1 MTVKKWEK
9 EILLNK
15 TKAEH
20 LVLSRLEKTYKYALE
35 EVKQKVAVLQA
46 KPQTQSVIY
55 QLKYQNALK
64 EQLEEV
70 YNKLYLNSYSTIDE
84 YLKEAYE
91 DSFFSTMY
99 GLHKQNVPLI
109 LPFPQDE
116 VVQMT
121 SVSSDGIKLSNKLY
135 LNTMN
140 LARISREEI
149 SRGLA
154 TGASYIDI
162 ARTLEN
168 RSEASYKQSKR
179 IVSTEA
185 HRIQEEVQYKTLHK
199 AKDKGADVVKQ
210 WDSTLD
216 RKTRSTHIELDGQL
230 REIDQPFK
238 IPSTGATAQ
247 YPGAFGIAK
256 EDINCRCVSLQRARW
271 ALDKSEVAK
280 MVGEIDGMDEDKLQ
294 AMAAKLGV
302 DPSDL
307 KNAQNNYINAK
318 NYNEFKKKY
327 QTKAKAEQAKQAAQA
342 QIQNQGLQN
351 DAFTAQRKAA
361 AKKFTNRQIAD
372 KYYRPELDAGW
383 DNLSDREKY
392 STWEYTRNSNPINK
406 SLSGYH
412 DSWDRYNYIGLE
424 NTEWG
429 HEDSW
434 RSIPSNFNKFGK
446 NGNVTYK
453 KVVTDLTKAIDKMVL
468 DDDVYLVRGSDNGG
482 LAGLLESI
490 IPFNNAKDYLD
501 TGDIKAL
508 KALAE
513 GNTVKNHAFTST
525 AISKDAGFSGNVKY
539 KIYAP
544 KGTKGIYAE
553 PQSYFGGTINGD
565 ARLYQRGE
573 SYSYVGSEA
582 EMILQRGT
590 EFRITKIDYNHG
602 DYTVEMEIVN
612 QPNYFKYGDED
623 TYNNGLTRHS
633 K

>member
-1 MTVKKWEK
+1 MKKWEK

-15 TKAEH
+15 VKDEAT
-20 LVLSRLEKTYKYALE
+20 VLLRLEKTYKYALE

-64 EQLEEV
+64 EQLGEV
-70 YNKLYLNSYSTIDE
+70 YDKLYLNSYSTIDE
-84 YLKEAYE
+84 YLKDAYE

-109 LPFPQDE
+109 IPFPQDE

-121 SVSSDGIKLSNKLY
+121 SVAADGIKLSSKLY
-135 LNTMN
+135 ANTMN

-154 TGASYIDI
+154 TGASYIDMS
-162 ARTLEN
+162 RSLEK
-168 RSEASYKQSKR
+168 RSEASYKQAKM

-199 AKDKGADVVKQ
+199 AKDKGADIVKQ

-216 RKTRSTHIELDGQL
+216 KRTRMTHIELDGQL

-247 YPGAFGIAK
+247 YPGGFGIAK
-256 EDINCRCVSLQRARW
+256 EDIRCRCVSLQRARW
-271 ALDKSEVAK
+271 ALDKSEVTK
-280 MVGEIDGMDEDKLQ
+280 MVGDIDDMDEDKLQ

-307 KNAQNNYINAK
+307 KNAQNNYITAK
-318 NYNEFKKKY
+318 NYNDFKKKY
-327 QTKAKAEQAKQAAQA
+327 QTKAKVQQAKQAAQA
-342 QIQNQGLQN
+342 QIQAQTPQN
-351 DAFTAQRKAA
+351 DAFSAQRKSA
-361 AKKFTNRQIAD
+361 AKNFSSRDTAD
-372 KYYRPELDAGW
+372 KYYRPKLDAEW

-392 STWEYTRNSNPINK
+392 ATWEYTRNSNPINK

-412 DSWDRYNYIGLE
+412 DSWNRYDFIGTQ
-424 NTEWG
+424 NTDWG
-429 HEDSW
+429 HEDPW
-434 RSIPSNFNKFGK
+434 RSIPSNFSRFGK

-453 KVVTDLTKAIDKMVL
+453 KVITDLTKAIDKMEF
-468 DDDVYLVRGSDNGG
+468 DDDAFLVRGSDNGG
-482 LAGLLESI
+482 FAGLLESI
-490 IPFNNAKDYLD
+490 MPFNDAKDYLD
-501 TGDIKAL
+501 SGDIASL

-513 GNTVKNHAFTST
+513 GNTVQNHAFTST
-525 AISKDAGFSGNVKY
+525 GIAKDAGFSGNVKY

-553 PQSYFGGTINGD
+553 PQSYYGD
-565 ARLYQRGE
+565 TVGMNAKLYQRGE
-573 SYSYVGSEA
+573 AYSYVGSEA
-582 EMILQRGT
+582 EVILQRGT
-590 EFRITKIDYNHG
+590 EFRITKIDYSHG
-602 DYTVEMEIVN
+602 DYTVEMEVVN
-612 QPNYFKYGDED
+612 QPDYFKYGDED
-623 TYNNGLTRHS
+623 TFNNGLTRHS

>member
-1 MTVKKWEK
+1 MKKWEK

-15 TKAEH
+15 VKNEAT
-20 LVLSRLEKTYKYALE
+20 VLLRLEKTYAYALD

-64 EQLEEV
+64 EQLGDV
-70 YNKLYLNSYSTIDE
+70 YNKLYLNSYSTVDE
-84 YLKEAYE
+84 YLKDAYE

-109 LPFPQDE
+109 IPFPQEE
-116 VVQMT
+116 VAQMT
-121 SVSSDGIKLSNKLY
+121 SVAADGIKLSNKIY
-135 LNTMN
+135 TNTMN

-154 TGASYIDI
+154 AGASYIDI
-162 ARTLEN
+162 SRSLEK
-168 RSEASYKQSKR
+168 RSEASYKQAKM

-199 AKDKGADVVKQ
+199 AKDKGADIVKQ

-216 RKTRSTHIELDGQL
+216 KRTRMTHIELDGQL

-247 YPGAFGIAK
+247 YPGGFGIAK
-256 EDINCRCVSLQRARW
+256 EDIRCRCVSLQRARW
-271 ALDKSEVAK
+271 ALDKSEVTK
-280 MVGEIDGMDEDKLQ
+280 MVGDIDGMDKDKLQ
-294 AMAAKLGV
+294 LMASKLGV

-307 KNAQNNYINAK
+307 KNAQNNYITAK
-318 NYNEFKKKY
+318 NYNDFKKKY
-327 QTKAKAEQAKQAAQA
+327 QTKAKVQQAKQAAQA

-351 DAFTAQRKAA
+351 DAFSAGRKSA
-361 AKKFTNRQIAD
+361 AKNFSSRDTAD
-372 KYYRPELDAGW
+372 KYYRPKLDSKW

-392 STWEYTRNSNPINK
+392 ATWEYTQNSNPINK

-412 DSWDRYNYIGLE
+412 DTWNRYDFIGTQ
-424 NTEWG
+424 NTDWG
-429 HEDSW
+429 HEDPL
-434 RSIPSNFNKFGK
+434 RSIPSNFSRFGK

-453 KVVTDLTKAIDKMVL
+453 KVVTDLTKAIDKMEF
-468 DDDVYLVRGSDNGG
+468 DDDAFLVRGSDNGG
-482 LAGLLESI
+482 FAGLLESI
-490 IPFNNAKDYLD
+490 MPFNDAKDYLD
-501 TGDIKAL
+501 NGDIASL
-508 KALAE
+508 KALVK
-513 GNTVKNHAFTST
+513 TKPIVKNHAFTST
-525 AISKDAGFSGNVKY
+525 GIAKDARFLGNVKY

-553 PQSYFGGTINGD
+553 PQSYYGD
-565 ARLYQRGE
+565 TVGKNVKLYQRGE
-573 SYSYVGSEA
+573 AYSYVGSEA
-582 EMILQRGT
+582 EVILQRGT
-590 EFRITKIDYNHG
+590 EFRITKIDYSQG
-602 DYTVEMEIVN
+602 DYTVEMEVVN
-612 QPNYFKYGDED
+612 QPDYFKYGDED
-623 TYNNGLTRHS
+623 TFNNGLTRHS

>member
-20 LVLSRLEKTYKYALE
+20 FVLSRLEKTYKYALE

-135 LNTMN
+135 SNTMN

-271 ALDKSEVAK
+271 ALDKSEVTK
-280 MVGEIDGMDEDKLQ
+280 MVGEIDGMDEDKLN

-342 QIQNQGLQN
+342 QIQNQGSPN
-351 DAFTAQRKAA
+351 DTDSIIKN
-361 AKKFTNRQIAD
+361 AKRFDNSYDAD
-372 KYYRPELDAGW
+372 KYHTEKNFIQSRW
-383 DNLSDREKY
+383 DNDLSENEREGIR
-392 STWEYTRNSNPINK
+392 TYT
-406 SLSGYH
+406 
-412 DSWDRYNYIGLE
+412 
-424 NTEWG
+424 
-429 HEDSW
+429 
-434 RSIPSNFNKFGK
+434 SNFYRDMNSALR
-446 NGNVTYK
+446 NDTYSGLHK
-453 KVVTDLTKAIDKMVL
+453 ISKVKKAIDNATSGLQKTLLAEDTLVYRGMGGVDAL
-468 DDDVYLVRGSDNGG
+468 SDWLGITKNMLSDKGIQSQLIGRKLTEKAFMSTGTATDSAWSGIKLEVYL
-482 LAGLLESI
+482 
-490 IPFNNAKDYLD
+490 
-501 TGDIKAL
+501 
-508 KALAE
+508 
-513 GNTVKNHAFTST
+513 
-525 AISKDAGFSGNVKY
+525 
-539 KIYAP
+539 P
-544 KGTKGIYAE
+544 KGTQAMYCLLYT
-553 PQSYFGGTINGD
+553 SD
-565 ARLYQRGE
+565 A
-573 SYSYVGSEA
+573 A
-582 EMILQRGT
+582 
-590 EFRITKIDYNHG
+590 
-602 DYTVEMEIVN
+602 
-612 QPNYFKYGDED
+612 DE
-623 TYNNGLTRHS
+623 
-633 K
+633 